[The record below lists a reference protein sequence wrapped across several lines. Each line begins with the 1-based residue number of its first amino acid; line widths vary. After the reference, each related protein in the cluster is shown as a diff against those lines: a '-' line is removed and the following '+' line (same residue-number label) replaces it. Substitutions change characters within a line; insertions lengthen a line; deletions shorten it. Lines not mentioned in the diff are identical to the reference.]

1 MSVEIYQGSIVPTDV
16 NSFNTAV
23 NALFRAAG
31 YSVTTDA
38 SARTITVNNSSAIFG
53 LSKINMCYS
62 WTTSQQGFIGFTW
75 NLVIDKDQRTLILVS
90 SKPVDKYADQEF
102 TNRLAVVAN
111 GVDIYAD
118 GVALTGAT
126 SSMYA
131 IWNVPNINV
140 SRTSGQ
146 PVVLTV
152 AVDMKTKHIDAP
164 IFVCANGILYPLG
177 TIIQDGSAKF
187 VSDGNGLAIRV
198 KE

>member
-1 MSVEIYQGSIVPTDV
+1 MSVEIYQGSIVPTNV
-16 NSFNTAV
+16 NSFNTAI
-23 NALFRAAG
+23 NELFHAAG

-53 LSKINMCYS
+53 LSKINMCFS
-62 WTTSQQGFIGFTW
+62 WTNTQGFIGFTW

-90 SKPVDKYADQEF
+90 SKPVDKYSDSEF

-118 GVALTGAT
+118 GVALPN
-126 SSMYA
+126 SSSPMYA
-131 IWNVPNINV
+131 IWNVPNTDV

-152 AVDMKTKHIDAP
+152 AVDMKTKNIDAP
-164 IFVCANGILYPLG
+164 IFVAANGIIYPLG

>member
-1 MSVEIYQGSIVPTDV
+1 MSVEIYQGRIVPTDV
-16 NSFNTAV
+16 NSFNTCV
-23 NALFRAAG
+23 NELFHAAG

-53 LSKINMCYS
+53 LSKINMCSS
-62 WTTSQQGFIGFTW
+62 WTNTAVFLGFTW

-90 SKPVDKYADQEF
+90 SKPVAKYSDQEF
-102 TNRLAVVAN
+102 SNRLAVVAN

-118 GVALTGAT
+118 GVMLPSA
-126 SSMYA
+126 SSPMYA
-131 IWNVPNINV
+131 VWNVPNIDV

-152 AVDMKTKHIDAP
+152 AVDMKTKNIDAP
-164 IFVCANGILYPLG
+164 IFVAANGIIYPLG
-177 TIIQDGSAKF
+177 TIIQDGSSKF

>member
-1 MSVEIYQGSIVPTDV
+1 MSVEIYQGSIAATNV
-16 NSFNTAV
+16 NSFNTAI
-23 NALFRAAG
+23 NELFHAAG

-53 LSKINMCYS
+53 LSKINMCFS
-62 WTTSQQGFIGFTW
+62 WTNNAGFRGFTW
-75 NLVIDKDQRTLILVS
+75 NLVIDKDQRTLVLVS
-90 SKPVDKYADQEF
+90 SRPVVNYAEQEF

-118 GVALTGAT
+118 GVALE
-126 SSMYA
+126 SSSSPMYA
-131 IWNVPNINV
+131 IWNVPNIDV

-152 AVDMKTKHIDAP
+152 AVDMKTKNIDAP
-164 IFVCANGILYPLG
+164 IFVAANGIIYPLG

>member
-1 MSVEIYQGSIVPTDV
+1 MSVEIYQGRITPKDV

-23 NALFRAAG
+23 NALFSAAG

-53 LSKINMCYS
+53 LSTIRMCSS
-62 WTTSQQGFIGFTW
+62 WSDIPGFSGFTW
-75 NLVIDKDQRTLILVS
+75 NLVIDKEQKTLILVS
-90 SKPVDKYADQEF
+90 SRPASGYSDQEF
-102 TNRLAVVAN
+102 NSRLAVVAA
-111 GVDIYAD
+111 GVDIYANA
-118 GVALTGAT
+118 VAMGTNNSQT
-126 SSMYA
+126 Y
-131 IWNVPNINV
+131 IVWNVPNVTV

-152 AVDMKTKHIDAP
+152 AVDRNTGHIDAP